1 MVMHEIECSLYY
13 KGHIEWVKMDIYNL
27 GRIEVILG
35 ILWLAVHNLNI
46 DWEKE
51 KIKMTRC
58 LPLCERNQRKRKNKE
73 KKQVR
78 REEKSDKET
87 LKKLVPKR
95 FWR

>member
-1 MVMHEIECSLYY
+1 MHEIEYNLYY
-13 KGHIEWVKMDIYNL
+13 KGHIEWVKIDIYNL

-35 ILWLAVHNLNI
+35 IPWLAVHNLNI

-51 KIKMTRC
+51 KIKMTRY

>member
-35 ILWLAVHNLNI
+35 IPWLAVHNLNI

-51 KIKMTRC
+51 KIKMTRY

>member
-35 ILWLAVHNLNI
+35 IPWLAVHNLNI

>member
-1 MVMHEIECSLYY
+1 MHEIEYNLYY

-35 ILWLAVHNLNI
+35 IPWLAVHNLNI

>member
-35 ILWLAVHNLNI
+35 IPWLAVHNLNI

-58 LPLCERNQRKRKNKE
+58 LPLCERNQRKKRKSKW
-73 KKQVR
+73 
-78 REEKSDKET
+78 EEKRSQI
-87 LKKLVPKR
+87 KKL
-95 FWR
+95 

>member
-1 MVMHEIECSLYY
+1 MHEIECSLYY

-35 ILWLAVHNLNI
+35 IPWLAVHNLNI

-51 KIKMTRC
+51 KIKMTRY